1 MTDIL
6 RIALAAW
13 ALAWAVSLW
22 GRTEAL
28 RVWLGIWYQT
38 DERGSGE
45 LVGRWDNGGLGAWV
59 NCPMC
64 ALVLAVVPVLLLD
77 WLCPVAVT
85 GLAAVGLG
93 VLVVRW
99 FEGARVK
106 ARWWE

>member
-1 MTDIL
+1 MADVL

-13 ALAWAVSLW
+13 AVAWGVSFW
-22 GRTEAL
+22 GRTEGL
-28 RVWLGIWYQT
+28 RERLGVWY
-38 DERGSGE
+38 E
-45 LVGRWDNGGLGAWV
+45 LDKSHEPVGRWDDGGLGAWV

-64 ALVLAVVPVLLLD
+64 TLVLAVG
-77 WLCPVAVT
+77 PVAVLEYLCPLAVT
-85 GLAAVGLG
+85 VLAAVGLG

>member
-1 MTDIL
+1 MIDIL

-13 ALAWAVSLW
+13 ALAWMVSFW
-22 GRTEAL
+22 GRTETL

-38 DERGSGE
+38 DNSNEP
-45 LVGRWDNGGLGAWV
+45 VGRWDSGGLGEWI

-64 ALVLAVVPVLLLD
+64 ALVLAVGPVLFLD

-99 FEGARVK
+99 FEAARPKV
-106 ARWWE
+106 RWWE

>member
-1 MTDIL
+1 MIDIL

-13 ALAWAVSLW
+13 AVAWAVSLW
-22 GRTEAL
+22 GRTEGL
-28 RVWLGIWYQT
+28 RAWLSIWYEL
-38 DERGSGE
+38 DNSGE
-45 LVGRWDNGGLGAWV
+45 PVGRWGNGGLGEWI

-64 ALVLAVVPVLLLD
+64 ALLLAVVPVAVLQ
-77 WLCPVAVT
+77 WLWPPAVT
-85 GLAAVGLG
+85 VLASVGLG

>member
-13 ALAWAVSLW
+13 ALAWALSLW
-22 GRTEAL
+22 GKAEAL
-28 RVWLGIWYQT
+28 RVWLGIYY
-38 DERGSGE
+38 DLDRSGE
-45 LVGRWDNGGLGAWV
+45 PVDRVDLGGLGAWI

-64 ALVLAVVPVLLLD
+64 ALVLAVVPVLFLD

-85 GLAAVGLG
+85 GLDAVGLG

-99 FEGARVK
+99 FEAARPK